1 METTQV
7 RALVR
12 ALDDG
17 TALVEVQGG
26 GCGRCHES
34 GGCGGHH
41 LTQVFCGAPRT
52 YCASNPFGAQVGDE
66 VMVGIPARAVFVGAT
81 LAYTLPV
88 LALLLGALTGM
99 AFGGDMGAM
108 LGGGLGLVLAWFFV
122 RYKARSGAGNPD
134 FRPQIL
140 APGSTQNH

>member
-12 ALDDG
+12 ALDG
-17 TALVEVQGG
+17 ETALVEVQGG

-41 LTQVFCGAPRT
+41 LTQVLCGAPRT
-52 YCASNPFGAQVGDE
+52 YRATNPFGAQVGDE
-66 VMVGIPARAVFVGAT
+66 VMVGIPARVVWIGAT
-81 LAYTLPV
+81 WGYVLPV
-88 LALLLGALTGM
+88 LALLTGALAGM
-99 AFGGDMGAM
+99 A
-108 LGGGLGLVLAWFFV
+108 LGGESAAMWGGGGGLVLAWLFA
-122 RYKARSGAGNPD
+122 RYKVRCGAGNPD

-140 APGSTQNH
+140 APGSTQHH